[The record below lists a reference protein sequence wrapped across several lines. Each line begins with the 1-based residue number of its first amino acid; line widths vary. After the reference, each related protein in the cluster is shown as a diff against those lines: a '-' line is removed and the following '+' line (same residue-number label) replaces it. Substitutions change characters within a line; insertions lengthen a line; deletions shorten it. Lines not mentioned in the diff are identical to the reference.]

1 MECIEYYNILS
12 EADYKQSASD
22 HLTNT
27 FKAITFT
34 YVNVF
39 KILSKASKKCV
50 LQSLGP
56 EAMLTENS
64 SPFERLMGSLKGLS
78 KDIEQSCKT
87 FLMTF
92 QSGLKEETENLP
104 ASLLGLIDDSIN
116 EYTDAMR
123 TDFTGHKRSSN
134 FIRQLNS
141 IVDILIG
148 LNDLEQN
155 KSYMTRL
162 NKEKEE

>member
-1 MECIEYYNILS
+1 
-12 EADYKQSASD
+12 
-22 HLTNT
+22 
-27 FKAITFT
+27 
-34 YVNVF
+34 
-39 KILSKASKKCV
+39 
-50 LQSLGP
+50 
-56 EAMLTENS
+56 
-64 SPFERLMGSLKGLS
+64 
-78 KDIEQSCKT
+78 
-87 FLMTF
+87 MTF